1 MSNRPLSPHL
11 HIYKLQITSFFSIAH
26 RLTGIFLFLLLI
38 VFSWLFTLYV
48 YFPHSLIVKYLSI
61 FLLSTF
67 AKFLYFVCFISF
79 MYHLYNGIRHLLWDI
94 GINLEIHSILVSAII
109 LVLLLLTS
117 SIVFLLFLL

>member
-26 RLTGIFLFLLLI
+26 RLSGIFLFLLLI
-38 VFSWLFTLYV
+38 VSSWLFILYV

-61 FLLSTF
+61 FLLSIF
-67 AKFLYFVCFISF
+67 AKLLYLVCFVSF

-94 GINLEIHSILVSAII
+94 GINLEIRSILISAVI
-109 LVLLLLTS
+109 LVLLLFIS

>member
-38 VFSWLFTLYV
+38 VFSWLFILYV